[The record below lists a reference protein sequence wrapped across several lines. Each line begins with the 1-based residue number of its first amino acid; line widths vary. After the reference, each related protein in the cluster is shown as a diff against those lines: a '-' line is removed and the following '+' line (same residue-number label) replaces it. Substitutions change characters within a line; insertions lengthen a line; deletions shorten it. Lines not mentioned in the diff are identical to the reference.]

1 MRQRRLEHP
10 VGLFSSSIFGL
21 CALGLLASSC
31 RVQPSFPVPVL
42 TPVVSVPVNL
52 SSGSSGSPQPVA
64 TGAPQSQGGP
74 IEAGCSFDGR
84 QLRGEPG
91 AIFSVSCPSNC
102 AEGGSLWGSDTYT
115 GDSSVCRAAIHAG
128 AIPRAG
134 GTVMV
139 RVDPGR
145 PAYRGS
151 VHYGVRSSDYGSYAS
166 SFTVLFAEGQNR
178 LPEAAAPMAPQVVEA
193 GCSYN
198 ANEIRAEVGTATT
211 VACPPG
217 CSEGGGLWGTDVY
230 TGDSGIC
237 RAAIH
242 AGLIPAGGG
251 TVVVV
256 LEPGRPAYRG
266 SLRNGIRSGDYATY
280 RLSFR
285 MKRP

>member
-1 MRQRRLEHP
+1 VSQRRPERRVALLLSSLFGVCA
-10 VGLFSSSIFGL
+10 VG
-21 CALGLLASSC
+21 ALAASC
-31 RVQPSFPVPVL
+31 RVQPAFPVPIV
-42 TPVVSVPVNL
+42 TPVVSVPVHL
-52 SSGSSGSPQPVA
+52 SRESSSSPQPVA
-64 TGAPQSQGGP
+64 TGEPQAQGGS
-74 IEAGCSFDGR
+74 IEAGCSFTGQ

-102 AEGGSLWGSDTYT
+102 SEVGGLWGSDTYT
-115 GDSSVCRAAIHAG
+115 ADTAICRAAIHAG
-128 AIPRAG
+128 AIPGAG
-134 GTVMV
+134 GVVMV

-151 VHYGVRSSDYGSYAS
+151 VHYGVRSSDYGSYGK
-166 SFTVLFAEGQNR
+166 SFTVLFAEGQSR
-178 LPEAAAPMAPQVVEA
+178 LPETAAPMAPQIVEA

-198 ANEIRAEVGTATT
+198 ALQIHAEVGTATT
-211 VACPPG
+211 VACPAG
-217 CSEGGGLWGTDVY
+217 CDSGGLWGTDVY

-242 AGLIPAGGG
+242 AGLIQPSGG
-251 TVVVV
+251 TVVAV

-266 SLRNGIRSGDYATY
+266 SLRNGIRSSDYASY